1 MGEGD
6 FSPCPLPCQLFYQK
20 QNCNDKIDDCGN
32 KIDCACLL
40 VFLIAAFLMRFLAQC
55 FYPPFLILIILYTYV
70 YVNSF
75 LKKCK
80 KIYPDGEKS
89 RRGYSMP
96 KSHKTDTLS
105 TFANIGIS

>member
-1 MGEGD
+1 MTRLTIAVIRLIVLACWS
-6 FSPCPLPCQLFYQK
+6 FLLPLFL
-20 QNCNDKIDDCGN
+20 CGF
-32 KIDCACLL
+32 LL
-40 VFLIAAFLMRFLAQC
+40 NVFV
-55 FYPPFLILIILYTYV
+55 PPFLILIILYTYV

-80 KIYPDGEKS
+80 KIYPDGEES

-96 KSHKTDTLS
+96 KSHKTDTPR